1 MGTRTRVVQS
11 RQMLRES
18 LRSLCLAALVAVSFA
33 WSAAQTVA
41 RAPMLVFLHVTVIN
55 PGSSSGTGSVEQDR
69 AVVIRNGRITAV
81 TSAAGFAAPVG
92 AQVVDASG
100 KYVIPGLWDMHVHT
114 AFGDWFPRGQE
125 VILPLFIANGITGV
139 RDMGGDLPVLFKW
152 RKEIAAGE
160 IAGPRMVVS
169 GPMLDGYLPDGK
181 LRFPSSVP
189 VMTPADAVKAVDSLK
204 AQGVDFIK
212 VQSVVKQDVYAAAAE
227 EAHKQGLPFV
237 GHVPDH
243 IKITESVALGQK
255 SIEHFMG
262 VLEGCSSE
270 EDKLLAAPTEDT
282 KLLLSSRD
290 EAKCQR
296 LIALLAQTH
305 TWQCPTMAWNRQGTL
320 LDQVDFAH
328 QPLDKYVPVYWRDV
342 TWKRF
347 YDQMMPGVKADALSV
362 RQQEIAEMLRMIGVL
377 HNGGVEFLAGTD
389 TAPGIYVMPG
399 FSLHDEL
406 ANFVEAGFTPM
417 DALATAT
424 SNPAKFFGKDD
435 MGAVAPGNV
444 ADVVVLEE
452 NPLKDIRNVDKISAV
467 VADGRYYDRTHLD
480 GMLAGVEKAAKR

>member
-1 MGTRTRVVQS
+1 MI
-11 RQMLRES
+11 
-18 LRSLCLAALVAVSFA
+18 RSLSRFVCFAALFAFPLFRLAAQAPA
-33 WSAAQTVA
+33 HP
-41 RAPMLVFLHVTVIN
+41 PMLVFLHVTVIN
-55 PGSSSGTGSVEQDR
+55 PGSASVEADR
-69 AVVIRNGRITAV
+69 AVVIRQNRITAV
-81 TSAAGFAAPVG
+81 TSAAGFAAPEW
-92 AQVVDASG
+92 AKVVDASG
-100 KYVIPGLWDMHVHT
+100 KYMIPGLWDLHVHS
-114 AFGDWFPRGQE
+114 AFGDWFPRGRD
-125 VILPLFIANGITGV
+125 VILPLFIANGVTGV
-139 RDMGGDLPVLFKW
+139 RDMGGDLPVLFTW

-160 IAGPRMVVS
+160 TVGPRMVVS

-181 LRFPSSVP
+181 LRFPSSMP

-204 AQGVDFIK
+204 AQGADFIK
-212 VQSVVKQDVYAAAAE
+212 VQSVIPHDAYVAAAE
-227 EAHKQGLPFV
+227 EPHKQNLPFV

-243 IKITESVALGQK
+243 IRITESVALGQK

-262 VLEGCSSE
+262 VLEGCSSQ
-270 EDKLLAAPTEDT
+270 EDKLLGGPTEDT

-290 EAKCQR
+290 DAKCQK

-305 TWQCPTMAWNRQGTL
+305 TWLVPTMAWNRQGTL

-328 QPLDKYVPVYWRDV
+328 QPLDKYVPAYWRDV

-347 YDQMMPGVKADALSV
+347 YDQMMPGIKADALSV
-362 RQQEIAEMLRMIGVL
+362 RQQEIAEMIRMIGVL
-377 HNGGVEFLAGTD
+377 HKGGVEFMAGTD

-406 ANFVEAGFTPM
+406 KNFVEAGFSPM

-444 ADVVVLEE
+444 ADVVVLDA
-452 NPLKDIRNVDKISAV
+452 NPLADIRNTDKIFGV

-480 GMLAGVEKAAKR
+480 AMLAGVEQAAKK

>member
-1 MGTRTRVVQS
+1 MIRYIS
-11 RQMLRES
+11 RFVR
-18 LRSLCLAALVAVSFA
+18 LAAVLAVSSV
-33 WSAAQTVA
+33 WLAAQAPA
-41 RAPMLVFLHVTVIN
+41 RPAMLVFLHVTVIN
-55 PGSSSGTGSVEQDR
+55 PGSNGGSGSVEQDR
-69 AVVIRNGRITAV
+69 AVVIRGGRITAV
-81 TSAAGFAAPVG
+81 TSAAGLTPPDF
-92 AQVVDASG
+92 AQVVDGTG

-114 AFGDWFPRGQE
+114 AFGDWFPRGRD
-125 VILPLFIANGITGV
+125 VILPLFIANGVTGV
-139 RDMGGDLPVLFKW
+139 RDMGGDLPVLLPW
-152 RKEIAAGE
+152 RKQIAAGE
-160 IAGPRMVVS
+160 IVGPRMVVS

-189 VMTPADAVKAVDSLK
+189 VTTPADGVKAVDALK
-204 AQGVDFIK
+204 AQGAEFIK
-212 VQSVVKQDVYAAAAE
+212 VQSVIPHDAYVAAAQ

-262 VLEGCSSE
+262 VLEGCSSQ
-270 EDKLLAAPTEDT
+270 EDKLLAGPTEDT

-290 EAKCQR
+290 DAKCEK
-296 LIALLAQTH
+296 LIALLAQSH
-305 TWQCPTMAWNRQGTL
+305 TWQVPTMVWNRQGTL
-320 LDQVDFAH
+320 LDQVDLAH
-328 QPLDKYVPVYWRDV
+328 QPLDKYVPAYWRDV

-347 YDQMMPGVKADALSV
+347 YDEMMPGVKADVLSV

-377 HNGGVEFLAGTD
+377 HKGGVEFMAGTD

-406 ANFVEAGFTPM
+406 ANFVEGGFSPM

-424 SNPAKFFGKDD
+424 SNPAKFLGRDD

-444 ADVVVLEE
+444 ADLVVLDK
-452 NPLKDIRNVDKISAV
+452 NPLADIQNTRAISGV
-467 VADGRYYDRTHLD
+467 VADGRYYDRAHLD
-480 GMLAGVEKAAKR
+480 GLLAGVETAAKQ

>member
-1 MGTRTRVVQS
+1 
-11 RQMLRES
+11 MLRLVLGIVS
-18 LRSLCLAALVAVSFA
+18 SIAVAAASFVSVH
-33 WSAAQTVA
+33 AQAPA
-41 RAPMLVFLHVTVIN
+41 RPAMLVFLHVTVIN
-55 PGSSSGTGSVEQDR
+55 PGSGSVEADR
-69 AVVIRNGRITAV
+69 AVVIRDGRITAV
-81 TSAAGFAAPVG
+81 TSAAGLTSPDF
-92 AQVVDASG
+92 AQVVDGTG
-100 KYVIPGLWDMHVHT
+100 KYIIPGLWDMHVHT
-114 AFGDWFPRGQE
+114 AFGDWFPRGRD
-125 VILPLFIANGITGV
+125 VILPLFIANGVTGV
-139 RDMGGDLPVLFKW
+139 RDMGGDLPVLLPW
-152 RKEIAAGE
+152 RKQIVAGE
-160 IAGPRMVVS
+160 IVGPRMVVS

-181 LRFPSSVP
+181 LRFPSSIA

-204 AQGVDFIK
+204 AQGAEFIK
-212 VQSVVKQDVYAAAAE
+212 VQSVLHDDVYVAAAQ
-227 EAHKQGLPFV
+227 EAHTQGLPFV

-270 EDKLLAAPTEDT
+270 EDKLLTAQTEDT

-290 EAKCQR
+290 EAKCQK
-296 LIALLAQTH
+296 LIALLSQSR
-305 TWQCPTMAWNRQGTL
+305 TWLVPTMVWNRQGTL
-320 LDQVDFAH
+320 LDQADLAH
-328 QPLDKYVPVYWRDV
+328 QPLDKYVPAYWRDV

-377 HNGGVEFLAGTD
+377 HKGGVEFMAGTD

-406 ANFVEAGFTPM
+406 ANFVEAKFSPM

-424 SNPAKFFGKDD
+424 SNPARFLGRDD

-444 ADVVVLEE
+444 ADLVVLDK
-452 NPLKDIRNVDKISAV
+452 NPLADIRNTRAISGV
-467 VADGRYYDRTHLD
+467 VADGRYYDRAHLD
-480 GMLAGVEKAAKR
+480 ALLAGVEKAAKH